1 MVNET
6 LPQNAEGMPEES
18 FISRMT
24 RLFVELNTVG
34 DRVGEMPDE
43 AMDLI
48 TEAAGIVCK
57 AVVAAPVA
65 TESDAAGKLRF
76 AAILVENPHGV
87 LCIEEEAAVTAV
99 SDLIEFRE
107 NEWSQM
113 RAGCAA

>member
-6 LPQNAEGMPEES
+6 LPANAEGTPEET

-24 RLFVELNTVG
+24 RLFVELNTIG
-34 DRVGEMPDE
+34 DRVGEMPED

-57 AVVAAPVA
+57 AVVSAPVE
-65 TESDAAGKLRF
+65 TQGDVAGKLRF

-87 LCIEEEAAVTAV
+87 LCIEDEAAHTAV
-99 SDLIEFRE
+99 SQLIAFRAT
-107 NEWSQM
+107 EWASM
-113 RAGCAA
+113 RAACAS

>member
-1 MVNET
+1 MVSESPADVVN
-6 LPQNAEGMPEES
+6 ES

-24 RLFVELNTVG
+24 RLYVELNG
-34 DRVGEMPDE
+34 IGERVGEMPDE

-48 TEAAGIVCK
+48 TEAVGIVCK
-57 AVVAAPVA
+57 AVVHAPVE
-65 TESDAAGKLRF
+65 TQSDAAGKLRF

-87 LCIEEEAAVTAV
+87 LCIEETAAVTAV

-107 NEWSQM
+107 SEWSQM